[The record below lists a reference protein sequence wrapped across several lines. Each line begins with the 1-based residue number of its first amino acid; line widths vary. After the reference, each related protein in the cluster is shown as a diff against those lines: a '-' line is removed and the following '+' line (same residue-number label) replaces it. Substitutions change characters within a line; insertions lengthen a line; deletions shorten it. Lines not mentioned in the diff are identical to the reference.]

1 MSIDQDVTKLLG
13 LLPGVSTLSKLN
25 ETCPEYVLIL
35 MNQLLQTLPLN
46 KIAIAILRDKNAI
59 GDIVKFKKLNPEKVK
74 TDKRLDKRAN
84 FFDSRVS
91 MSREELTSG
100 IASCIDLL
108 NRIRLSDETD
118 GGNVSVS
125 ATNITRWHFM

>member
-59 GDIVKFKKLNPEKVK
+59 ADMVKFKKLNP
-74 TDKRLDKRAN
+74 DKIKKDEMKKLDKKAN

-91 MSREELTSG
+91 VSREELTSG
-100 IASCIDLL
+100 IALCIDLL
-108 NRIRLSDETD
+108 NRIRLSDDTD
-118 GGNVSVS
+118 VSVS